1 MHLYSCSE
9 NRNTALYRVCSLAL
23 KITFVRS
30 LEMTLSSLFF
40 FFFLWHEPA
49 KASLAV
55 GGKYKI
61 LCVLTRLV
69 ALCFVFTHCLLR
81 FRHQEYLQS
90 KG

>member
-40 FFFLWHEPA
+40 FFFFVARAGESEPG
-49 KASLAV
+49 S
-55 GGKYKI
+55 GGKVQDTLRADPFGCSVFRFYS
-61 LCVLTRLV
+61 L
-69 ALCFVFTHCLLR
+69 FV
-81 FRHQEYLQS
+81 EV
-90 KG
+90 